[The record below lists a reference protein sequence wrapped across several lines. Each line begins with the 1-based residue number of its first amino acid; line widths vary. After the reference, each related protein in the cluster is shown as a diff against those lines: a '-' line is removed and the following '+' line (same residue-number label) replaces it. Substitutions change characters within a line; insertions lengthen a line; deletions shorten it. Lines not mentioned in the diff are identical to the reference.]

1 MTYTDPKT
9 GLVHILYPEFDEEPS
24 KKRHRKRRNRNNRK
38 NRYDFGGYESK
49 WYESIPLIWTF
60 YAVFMVLFLSTT
72 FLMPIIMKL
81 PEITEGEKTIKV
93 YSLNGELLAEKKGEL
108 EAIEKE
114 LEGTIRITI
123 DGNKY
128 EYHDCVVETTREG
141 DAHEKK

>member
-1 MTYTDPKT
+1 
-9 GLVHILYPEFDEEPS
+9 
-24 KKRHRKRRNRNNRK
+24 
-38 NRYDFGGYESK
+38 
-49 WYESIPLIWTF
+49 
-60 YAVFMVLFLSTT
+60 MVLFLSTT